1 MKALRTVLH
10 SDLNNF
16 YASVEC
22 LKNPAIKDKPVIVIG
37 SKEDRHGV
45 VLAKNLIAKGMGVKT
60 GDVYWQAREKC
71 GKDLVEVKADF
82 PSYLA
87 VSGQVK
93 KIYAEYTDKIES
105 YGIDECWLDVTDCV
119 RAFGGGV
126 NLANIIRERVKNE
139 LGLTVSIGVSWNKI
153 FAKLGSDMKKPDAVT
168 EITPENFKQK
178 VWVLPAEDLLFVG
191 KSTKRKLSGI
201 GIKTIGDIARADPAL
216 LTGLLGKWGGYLH
229 TYANGKDES
238 PVTSAEEERGVK
250 SIGNSLTVWRD
261 LSTDAEVEPFIWLL
275 ADSVGSRMRESGIF
289 RARTVHIYARS
300 NKLKSYFKQCKMKN
314 PSCNMRD
321 IALCAFALF
330 KEVYPWTDDVR
341 ALGVSV
347 SDFDF
352 CGEQLDMF
360 SDTAHEEKQ
369 SRLNGAIDKIRK
381 KYGNNVIKPAV
392 LYTDPKLNE
401 IDIKGDHVIKPGSN
415 DKNPD

>member
-1 MKALRTVLH
+1 MRTILH

-22 LKNPAIKDKPVIVIG
+22 LKNPEIRDKPVVVIG

-60 GDVYWQAREKC
+60 GDVFWQAKEKC
-71 GKDLVEVKADF
+71 GKELVEVEVDF
-82 PSYLA
+82 PSYIA
-87 VSGQVK
+87 MSKEVR
-93 KIYAEYTDKIES
+93 KIYAEYTDKIEN

-119 RAFGGGV
+119 RAFGGGYK
-126 NLANIIRERVKNE
+126 LANIIRERIKNE

-168 EITPENFKQK
+168 EITPDNYKQK
-178 VWVLPAEDLLFVG
+178 VWVLPVEELLFVG
-191 KSTKRKLSGI
+191 KATKRKLTNI
-201 GIKTIGDIARADPAL
+201 GINTIGDLANTDPKI
-216 LTGLLGKWGGYLH
+216 LTGLLGKWGSYLH
-229 TYANGKDES
+229 TYANGKDDS
-238 PVTSAEEERGVK
+238 PVATAGEEQSIK

-261 LSTDAEVEPFIWLL
+261 LSNDAEVEPIIWLL
-275 ADSVGSRMRESGIF
+275 ADSVGSRMREAGIYK
-289 RARTVHIYARS
+289 ARTVHIYVRS
-300 NKLKSYFKQCKMKN
+300 NKLKGYSKQCKMKN

-321 IALCAFALF
+321 IALCAFELF
-330 KEVYPWTDDVR
+330 KEVYPWETDVR

-352 CGEQLDMF
+352 GGEQLDMF
-360 SDTAHEEKQ
+360 SDSEKEDKQ
-369 SRLNGAIDKIRK
+369 SRLNGAIDEIRK

-392 LYTDPKLNE
+392 LYTDPKLREVN
-401 IDIKGDHVIKPGSN
+401 IKGEHVIHPEGNYNK
-415 DKNPD
+415 K